1 MSAPPRWLLDANVLF
16 PSVLREILMGV
27 AARGSFVPLWSG
39 RVLAE
44 WQLAA
49 AKRDATTAQTAA
61 QAITALRAAWPDAEV
76 PATEAETVA
85 VAERLS
91 LPDPADTHVLAAA
104 ITGHADTI
112 LTQNL
117 RDFPARALAP
127 VGLTARAPDDALMDL
142 WLAAPAPVE
151 ASVAETVRRT
161 EALSGRAQ
169 PVRAL
174 LRRARLPRLG
184 KALG

>member
-1 MSAPPRWLLDANVLF
+1 MTAPPRWLLDANVLF

-27 AARGSFVPLWSG
+27 AARDGFVPLWSA
-39 RVLAE
+39 RILAE

-49 AKRDATTAQTAA
+49 AKRDAETAQTAA
-61 QAITALRAAWPDAEV
+61 RAIAELRAAWPDAEL
-76 PATEAETVA
+76 PTP
-85 VAERLS
+85 VAEAPP

-104 ITGHADTI
+104 IAGDADAI

-127 VGLTARAPDDALMDL
+127 VGLTARAPDDALMEL
-142 WLAAPAPVE
+142 WLAAPAPSE

>member
-27 AARGSFVPLWSG
+27 AARGGFVPLWSE
-39 RVLAE
+39 RILAE

-49 AKRDATTAQTAA
+49 AKRDAETAQTAA
-61 QAITALRAAWPDAEV
+61 QAIAALRAAWPDAEV
-76 PATEAETVA
+76 PTTETGAGTHP
-85 VAERLS
+85 

-104 ITGHADTI
+104 IAGHADAI

-127 VGLTARAPDDALMDL
+127 VGLTARAPDDALMEL
-142 WLAAPAPVE
+142 WLAAPAPIE